1 MSKLGKDFFGKGFD
15 IKTEVTNGKC
25 PVCETPSVFV
35 SLYKNFYRCMNCGTD
50 TEQKVNGVI
59 SYIPMVVAGAPLPKL
74 ALFSDTPE
82 DNG

>member
-1 MSKLGKDFFGKGFD
+1 MANSGKDFFGKGFNL
-15 IKTEVTNGKC
+15 KTEVTNGKC

-59 SYIPMVVAGAPLPKL
+59 SYIPIVVAGSKTPILTQL
-74 ALFSDTPE
+74 NSDTKE
-82 DNG
+82 NG

>member
-59 SYIPMVVAGAPLPKL
+59 SYIPMVVGGSK
-74 ALFSDTPE
+74 TPTLTQLNSNTKE
-82 DNG
+82 NG

>member
-1 MSKLGKDFFGKGFD
+1 MSKLGKDFLGKGFD

-59 SYIPMVVAGAPLPKL
+59 SYIPMVVAGSKTPTLTQL
-74 ALFSDTPE
+74 NSDTKE
-82 DNG
+82 NG